1 MRERFDHQLEKMHSE
16 LVEMM
21 AISEKM
27 MSLTLLELKNPGN
40 HTMIE
45 VSPLYET
52 IEELKKKVEAR
63 CLKLLL
69 QQQPV
74 ARDLRRISSTL
85 EMITDFDRIGEQIL
99 NINGM
104 LDKTIP
110 SDSFAYTSLFDLTQ
124 VTQKALT
131 LSVQAYIRED
141 VAMAEEMVAYDDVV
155 DKAFKTMKKSLIKTM
170 KLEDD
175 ETKEEEILD
184 LLLIAKYFEKIA
196 DHSANAARWLI
207 FLVTGEREGT

>member
-1 MRERFDHQLEKMHSE
+1 MRERFDHQLEKMHME

-27 MSLTLLELKNPGN
+27 MALTLRELKNPAN

-45 VSPLYET
+45 ISPLYET
-52 IEELKKKVEAR
+52 VEELKKKVEAR

-85 EMITDFDRIGEQIL
+85 EMINDIDRVGEQIL

-104 LDKTIP
+104 LEKVNQTDGL
-110 SDSFAYTSLFDLTQ
+110 AYNALLELAK
-124 VTQKALT
+124 VTQKALS
-131 LSVQAYIRED
+131 LSVQAYIQED
-141 VAMAEEMVAYDDVV
+141 PALAEEMVAYDDVV
-155 DKAFKTMKKSLIKTM
+155 DKAFKTMKKSLIKIM
-170 KLEDD
+170 KLEED

-207 FLVTGEREGT
+207 FLVTGERKGT

>member
-1 MRERFDHQLEKMHSE
+1 MRERFDHQLEKMHME

-27 MSLTLLELKNPGN
+27 MALTLRELKNPAN

-45 VSPLYET
+45 VGPLYET
-52 IEELKKKVEAR
+52 VEELKKKVEAR

-85 EMITDFDRIGEQIL
+85 EMINDIDRVGEQIL

-104 LDKTIP
+104 LEKVNQTDGLAH
-110 SDSFAYTSLFDLTQ
+110 DSLLELAK
-124 VTQKALT
+124 VTQKALS
-131 LSVQAYIRED
+131 LSVQAYIQED
-141 VAMAEEMVAYDDVV
+141 PALAEEMVAYDDVV
-155 DKAFKTMKKSLIKTM
+155 DKAFKTMKKSLIKIM
-170 KLEDD
+170 KLEED

-207 FLVTGEREGT
+207 FLVTGERKGT